1 MRVIAVLKRC
11 NTKETLIYLYR
22 KMRGLVRRLKLA
34 GAILLGRWSATVA
47 QRQAELQAAIQGS
60 ASSIDA
66 IQTPVSIPPDL
77 EAVLLHSA
85 SVAIEVERL
94 SILYESLA
102 VRIARLEQA
111 AERTLPHDLTVIGP
125 RLSYD

>member
-22 KMRGLVRRLKLA
+22 KMRGLVRRLKVA
-34 GAILLGRWSATVA
+34 AA
-47 QRQAELQAAIQGS
+47 QRQAELQAAML
-60 ASSIDA
+60 
-66 IQTPVSIPPDL
+66 VPPDL

-94 SILYESLA
+94 STLYESLA

-111 AERTLPHDLTVIGP
+111 AERALPHDL
-125 RLSYD
+125 R

>member
-1 MRVIAVLKRC
+1 MPVIAVLKRC

-34 GAILLGRWSATVA
+34 GRILLGRWSVAAA
-47 QRQAELQAAIQGS
+47 QRQAELQAAML
-60 ASSIDA
+60 
-66 IQTPVSIPPDL
+66 VPPDL

-94 SILYESLA
+94 STLYESLA

-111 AERTLPHDLTVIGP
+111 AERAC
-125 RLSYD
+125 YD